1 MKKKIISLLMTTIL
15 ISSLITG
22 CGSNTENNRNTD
34 EVQTEAVK
42 ETEGMVHLETADE
55 VTAFFDELYSKY
67 SIERVWASRNINAN
81 PKKRGQLTEILVHNY
96 NIEQT
101 NYKNK
106 TTDILSVAED
116 SIRYGKRF

>member
-1 MKKKIISLLMTTIL
+1 MFTIL
-15 ISSLITG
+15 VDYFSSYWFSGLTHVTKLFRRDDI
-22 CGSNTENNRNTD
+22 D
-34 EVQTEAVK
+34 D
-42 ETEGMVHLETADE
+42 ADLSW
-55 VTAFFDELYSKY
+55 TKQKKCAKICSFFDELYSKY

-81 PKKRGQLTEILVHNY
+81 PKKRGKLTEILVHNY

-101 NYKNK
+101 NFKNK